1 MTPSR
6 LPAFVTP
13 ALAIAGVW
21 ALLTFDPLMHIR
33 ARLTAIGAGRADADV
48 TNLYI
53 DPLTQESSRG
63 AHVLQSLRTV
73 EPSWCAATERTRF
86 MLMGNSQT
94 LSIILSPTETRVA
107 TPEKTYPD
115 ELLDLLHASGASV
128 RGYRLSAPNLG
139 YTEALWYLEYL
150 LSHRCLKPTDL
161 ILQANFE
168 TFRKTGIRDNMLELL
183 DDPAFL
189 TAAESEAQSQTPYG
203 ATMRQAI
210 ARYRTRIAT
219 TTGAKTPAAEATV
232 TGVSQA
238 RGLGGVFE
246 TGVRTMLDRSPLFRS
261 RARLKGELV
270 SSLYL
275 TRSHLLNITASSKR
289 SVGAATL
296 SLNVGAFERI
306 GELCRM
312 NGIRLTVFNAPQ
324 NPLAPLYQTN
334 DEQEKY
340 HRVIAD
346 LGKNY
351 AWRLFDFEDS
361 IPKEMWGVW
370 IDGPDPIHF
379 GRAAHAR
386 FAGLLFKAGVIP
398 GGQ

>member
-6 LPAFVTP
+6 LSAFVTP
-13 ALAIAGVW
+13 ALAVAGVW
-21 ALLTFDPLMHIR
+21 VLLTFDPLLHIR
-33 ARLTAIGAGRADADV
+33 ARLSAIGAARADADV
-48 TNLYI
+48 TYLYI

-63 AHVLQSLRTV
+63 AHVLESLRTL
-73 EPSWCAATERTRF
+73 EPAWCAATERTRF

-107 TPEKTYPD
+107 APEKTYPD

-139 YTEALWYLEYL
+139 YTEALWYVEYL

-168 TFRKTGIRDNMLELL
+168 TFRKTGIRDSMLELL

-189 TAAESEAQSQTPYG
+189 TAVESEAQSQTPYG

-210 ARYRTRIAT
+210 ARYRTRLAT
-219 TTGAKTPAAEATV
+219 TTGAKTPVAEATA
-232 TGVSQA
+232 TGVNQA

-246 TGVRTMLDRSPLFRS
+246 TGVRSLLDRSALFRS
-261 RARLKGELV
+261 RARLKGEFV
-270 SSLYL
+270 GSLYL

-324 NPLAPLYQTN
+324 NPLAPLYQT
-334 DEQEKY
+334 DEEQEKY

-386 FAGLLFKAGVIP
+386 FAELLFKAGVIP
-398 GGQ
+398 GDR